1 MNQQNQV
8 SPPAKGTL
16 QDEDLEKKLNEI
28 KKLEVELKNTKDEK
42 LKGELRKKLCVSA
55 ADLIIGTPGVALEN
69 KICGRLWNSCF
80 YTHIKGIQNAMFRES
95 TRKRRKKE
103 ANGKNDT
110 NSPDERLNK
119 LNATLKNEIAD
130 ALKLYEYIIDK
141 YEGKLR
147 ALEEM
152 KESDRIC
159 IVPIYFKLLI
169 HSGDLHR
176 YHKNFPKAEV
186 CYRKAS
192 QLAPGHGNPFNQLAV
207 VSQSYDTAKTCEA
220 LYWYMRSL
228 LVTFERFQTTPKN
241 LLSLLKNNKHWIAN
255 NPLQVLDTSNNRGKK
270 PFGEKQKQQKQAATR
285 HFFAKFID
293 LTSCF
298 VPKESLSSRSSSK
311 PKKGE
316 EHDESKELLEVKKSA
331 DFVINN
337 FRSFVKDR
345 AFSDALLIKMIVINA
360 SSYILANKS
369 NFILVLSFGN
379 LFASV
384 LADHV
389 LSNIAY
395 VHGGNPDK
403 PMSSIKAFTP
413 LLLWCEWFGSLD
425 ADEFLTR
432 INKYPNDLFHRKAN
446 RNFFDKISSLAK
458 ELQGHDTS
466 LADDSISLKEH
477 DHLRGFKPFVSF
489 IDHTPKASYFPG
501 DAKDNSPEKGY
512 LISSEAAQV
521 LQQSS
526 SFSSTSNEQETANR
540 IYRFLEFSSRCKFTV
555 WDDDANQYVHKKID
569 IDGAAEAED
578 DFEENVVFN
587 AGTGLEDGIV
597 TDTDSDTAGQN
608 SIETGE
614 ILEDK
619 TGNNNNDDDDDGAL
633 NAEEEEGEEDDD
645 DDDEEA
651 DEIVYTGIQNH
662 KKLPQAYQ
670 AQPSAPLPAPAPA
683 PEKQQTFSVRPPSVS
698 KPTFTTNNN
707 DLPLPPQETMKK
719 AAAAP
724 LTSLESISLPTPPT
738 KENNKSLL
746 LSSSSA
752 LDTPKTNHHQV
763 TTLLPSISTTGPPPG
778 YNNNNMSSSFQ
789 APPAPAAQKKLPP
802 PPGFG
807 STSSTTPLTSGP
819 VSGFTT
825 FTNNINTNNNN
836 GTSSDAPNPGFS
848 FMTSSSLSNELP
860 LPPPQNNSV
869 LPKQQQQVVTKNRLS
884 SFPALNDDDNGNDAS
899 MENYE
904 AIRTGTGIGRTIESN
919 NNKNDTTN
927 NPYIGMESH
936 NPFLGVGIDFSKV
949 LYLNDQRY
957 ECKQQN
963 KTTNNNN
970 NTNDIYN
977 IDLSSSAV
985 ANSFLFGN
993 PSSSSSLLSS
1003 LDNKSMNNNNNNARE
1018 QQQKSD
1024 VINPFEASWNPFLR
1038 REMR

>member
-8 SPPAKGTL
+8 SPPAKETL
-16 QDEDLEKKLNEI
+16 QDEDLDKKLNEI
-28 KKLEVELKNTKDEK
+28 KKLEAELKNTKDEN
-42 LKGELRKKLCVSA
+42 LKGELRKNLCVSA
-55 ADLIIGTPGVALEN
+55 ANLITGNPGVALEN
-69 KICGRLWNSCF
+69 KICFRLWNSCF
-80 YTHIKGIQNAMFRES
+80 YTQIKAIQYAMANES
-95 TRKRRKKE
+95 KRKRRKKE

-110 NSPDERLNK
+110 SSPDERLNK
-119 LNATLKNEIAD
+119 LGAMLKNEIAE
-130 ALKLYEYIIDK
+130 ALMLYEYVINI

-152 KESDRIC
+152 NENDRIC

-169 HSGDLHR
+169 YAGDLHR
-176 YHKNFPKAEV
+176 YHKKFPKAEV

-207 VSQSYDTAKTCEA
+207 ISQSYDTATGNQPKTCEA

-241 LLSLLKNNKHWIAN
+241 LLSLFKNNKHWIAN
-255 NPLQVLDTSNNRGKK
+255 NPLQVLDTSNRGKK

-293 LTSCF
+293 LISCF
-298 VPKESLSSRSSSK
+298 VPTESLSSRSSSN

-345 AFSDALLIKMIVINA
+345 AFSDALLIKMIVINV

-395 VHGGNPDK
+395 VYGGNPDK

-432 INKYPNDLFHRKAN
+432 INKYPNDLFYRKAT

-466 LADDSISLKEH
+466 LADDCISLKEH

-501 DAKDNSPEKGY
+501 DAGENSPEKGY

-521 LQQSS
+521 LQQSNS
-526 SFSSTSNEQETANR
+526 SSSTNNEQETANR
-540 IYRFLEFSSRCKFTV
+540 IYRFLEFSSLCKFAV

-587 AGTGLEDGIV
+587 AGAGFEDGIV
-597 TDTDSDTAGQN
+597 TDDDSETAGQN

-619 TGNNNNDDDDDGAL
+619 MGNNNNDDDDDGAL
-633 NAEEEEGEEDDD
+633 NAEEEEEEEEDDD

-651 DEIVYTGIQNH
+651 DEIVYKGIQNH

-670 AQPSAPLPAPAPA
+670 AQPSAPLPAPAPV

-698 KPTFTTNNN
+698 RPTFTTNNN

-719 AAAAP
+719 AAVP

-738 KENNKSLL
+738 KDYNKSLL

-752 LDTPKTNHHQV
+752 LETPKTNHHQV
-763 TTLLPSISTTGPPPG
+763 TTLLPAISTTGPPPG
-778 YNNNNMSSSFQ
+778 YNNKNMSSSFQ
-789 APPAPAAQKKLPP
+789 APPAPVQKKLPP

-819 VSGFTT
+819 VSSFTT

-860 LPPPQNNSV
+860 LPPPPPQNNSV

-884 SFPALNDDDNGNDAS
+884 SFPALNDDAC
-899 MENYE
+899 MENHQ

-927 NPYIGMESH
+927 PYIGMESH
-936 NPFLGVGIDFSKV
+936 NPFLGVGVDFSKV

-993 PSSSSSLLSS
+993 PSSSSSL
-1003 LDNKSMNNNNNNARE
+1003 DNKSMNNNSNNNDNNARE
-1018 QQQKSD
+1018 QQPKND